1 MICLYRMMNL
11 IKWTGKFGNKEVDKI
26 LEADCNHY
34 EYMFSY
40 MREFGKEFGNEFG
53 KEYEKD

>member
-1 MICLYRMMNL
+1 MD
-11 IKWTGKFGNKEVDKI
+11 WKFRNKEVDKI
-26 LEADCNHY
+26 LEADYNHY